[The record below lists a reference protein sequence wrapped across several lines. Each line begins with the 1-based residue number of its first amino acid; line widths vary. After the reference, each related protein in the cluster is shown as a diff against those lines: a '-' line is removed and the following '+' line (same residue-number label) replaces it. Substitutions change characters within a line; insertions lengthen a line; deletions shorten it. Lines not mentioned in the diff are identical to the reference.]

1 VNGID
6 SAADLEDHEVGF
18 VGGLKNPTLRERK
31 RERERKKGVN
41 GELGSF

>member
-6 SAADLEDHEVGF
+6 SAADLKDHKVGF
-18 VGGLKNPTLRERK
+18 AGGLKNPTLRERK
-31 RERERKKGVN
+31 RERGVN